1 MDGCICGQ
9 EYNWGIVQ
17 WGIDNHTTLL
27 TRPRAPPVLPPGE
40 TPMPTPTTP
49 TKAKKLGGKNPSPKT
64 GAVGARK
71 RVVGVEVESKVQ
83 GGGEMEMEVV
93 KEEKETEKKGMEEGK
108 EVEMADVVGAMG
120 GLKLVPVSV
129 RFGRRGAGR

>member
-1 MDGCICGQ
+1 M
-9 EYNWGIVQ
+9 E
-17 WGIDNHTTLL
+17 
-27 TRPRAPPVLPPGE
+27 
-40 TPMPTPTTP
+40 PTTP

-64 GAVGARK
+64 RDAGGRK
-71 RVVGVEVESKVQ
+71 RQAEVKEEE
-83 GGGEMEMEVV
+83 GAMEVREEGMDVKEERGMEVV
-93 KEEKETEKKGMEEGK
+93 KEVK

>member
-1 MDGCICGQ
+1 MV
-9 EYNWGIVQ
+9 E
-17 WGIDNHTTLL
+17 
-27 TRPRAPPVLPPGE
+27 
-40 TPMPTPTTP
+40 
-49 TKAKKLGGKNPSPKT
+49 
-64 GAVGARK
+64 
-71 RVVGVEVESKVQ
+71 VEVESKVQ

-93 KEEKETEKKGMEEGK
+93 KEEKETEKKEMKEGK